1 MGTDTVAAFQF
12 EPVPGDVSAN
22 LARMDE
28 LLAEAGP
35 AVEMAVFP
43 ELCVTG
49 YDLDDAESL
58 ARPVPGTYT
67 EELAALADAHETTVV
82 AGIPER
88 DGDVVYNDLVAVSG
102 AGLQGTYRKQ
112 WLWGAETET
121 FATGEDPTVF
131 EMPFGR
137 VGLAICYDLNF
148 PEHALA
154 YSEAGV
160 DVLVVSSAWRT
171 SFLEDWRLLHRARA
185 LDTTAYTVGSNHM
198 GDQRGRDHA
207 GHSLIAGP
215 DGQIIAEAEETSGSV
230 RATIDPEELARARDR
245 NPVRRSRDR

>member
-1 MGTDTVAAFQF
+1 MGTDIVAAFQF
-12 EPVPGDVSAN
+12 EPVPGDVPAN

-28 LLAEAGP
+28 LLSEAGTDL
-35 AVEMAVFP
+35 EMAVFP

-49 YDLDDAESL
+49 YDLEVAESR
-58 ARPVPGTYT
+58 ARPVPGEHTD
-67 EELAALADAHETTVV
+67 ELATLAETHQTTIV
-82 AGIPER
+82 AGVPER
-88 DGDVVYNDLVAVSG
+88 DDGTLYNDLVAVSE
-102 AGLQGTYRKQ
+102 AGLEATYRKQ

-121 FATGEDPTVF
+121 FATGQDPTVF

-154 YSEAGV
+154 YSDAGV
-160 DVLVVSSAWRT
+160 DVLAVSSAWRT
-171 SFLEDWRLLHRARA
+171 SFLSHWRLLLRARA
-185 LDTTAYTVGSNHM
+185 LDTTAYTVGANHL

-215 DGQIIAEAEETSGSV
+215 DGQILTEADEDPGSV
-230 RATIDPEELARARDR
+230 ATRIDPEELARARER
-245 NPVRRSRDR
+245 NPVRRSRER